1 MFRRVIIFLVFLGL
15 GYLNAGDEKPLLKP
29 TPFVKV
35 QQLIAKGKPLMLEFG
50 AESCY
55 SCRVMGQLLY
65 EIKQDNPK
73 SNIYFIDIYKDMQY
87 AKKYKIRMIPTQL
100 FLDKNGKILGK
111 HIGIFKKEDLK
122 LVLKEWGIL

>member
-1 MFRRVIIFLVFLGL
+1 MVRRVIIFLVFLGL

-35 QQLIAKGKPLMLEFG
+35 QQLTAKGKPLMLEFG

-100 FLDKNGKILGK
+100 FLDKSGKVLGK
-111 HIGIFKKEDLK
+111 HIGIFKKEELK
-122 LVLKEWGIL
+122 SVLKEWSIL

>member
-1 MFRRVIIFLVFLGL
+1 MFRRVMVFLFFLGL
-15 GYLNAGDEKPLLKP
+15 GYLSAGDEKPRLMP

-65 EIKQDNPK
+65 EIKQENPE

-100 FLDKNGKILGK
+100 FLDKNGKVLGK

-122 LVLKEWGIL
+122 SVLKEWGIL